1 MANKIVSFLQGI
13 AHWFKSSA
21 GQAAIRQVEQ
31 AAIDAEPIVAGIALL
46 VPNRNFQAIAAAY
59 SKWAIPFLKTEVQ
72 LSDPGAQGVALRDL
86 AVAVL
91 RAKYPQQPPNIL
103 HAAIELALAH
113 VTTQ

>member
-1 MANKIVSFLQGI
+1 MANKLADFFKGI
-13 AHWFKSSA
+13 AHWFQSDRGRAVMKE
-21 GQAAIRQVEQ
+21 IEQ
-31 AAIDAEPIVAGIALL
+31 AAIDAEPIVAEIAAL
-46 VPNRNFQAIAAAY
+46 VPNRSFQSIAAAY

-72 LSDPGAQGVALRDL
+72 LAEPGAQGVALRDL